1 MGGEGRFCK
10 LYLSSV
16 DEADPQNSS
25 TPLPTTPIP
34 NEIQNHFLSALACI
48 ARAPLPYPPTILS
61 PSPQAVSGSLSFP
74 GPSTGGSTDSGT
86 GEGLLAYL
94 HVNLTL
100 RLAHFLLITW
110 AAGGWGSIALSC
122 LMGHSLPRSFP
133 PLPTS
138 PAPLDQRK
146 RNKELAILSQRS
158 QIQRHEVY
166 SHVESALAPHHH
178 ALTNSERIA
187 LLVEAVWMTR
197 WLSLPRKEAG
207 VTRILVKRLAL
218 AIVEAREESRKAARG
233 QNGGLATKEAELAVG
248 LGLGMSVPTRVAVRR
263 KESTEGNA
271 SVIDLLERLL
281 SAVGV
286 DLLSFN
292 TDPTPPSRGPQARH
306 YGWPELQVEIMKE
319 VITISESLPDHPTI
333 VKLCLSALHSLYPY
347 LSPTSQ
353 GSLAKMFPVS
363 LGVIRRRGIE
373 IGQIPWW
380 VPGKLLLSLEVAS

>member
-1 MGGEGRFCK
+1 MGGQGWLCK
-10 LYLSSV
+10 LFSCV
-16 DEADPQNSS
+16 CDQANCQNSS
-25 TPLPTTPIP
+25 TPLPNTPIP

-61 PSPQAVSGSLSFP
+61 PSPQAVSGSISFP
-74 GPSTGGSTDSGT
+74 GPSTGGPTNVGT

-133 PLPTS
+133 SLHAQPT
-138 PAPLDQRK
+138 PIEQRT

-158 QIQRHEVY
+158 QIQRHEVF

-178 ALTNSERIA
+178 ALTKAERIA
-187 LLVEAVWMTR
+187 LLVEAVWMAR
-197 WLSLPRKEAG
+197 WLSLPRKEAS
-207 VTRILVKRLAL
+207 VTRLLVKRLSMV
-218 AIVEAREESRKAARG
+218 IVEAREESRKAAKG
-233 QNGGLATKEAELAVG
+233 HPPTKEAELAVG

-271 SVIDLLERLL
+271 SIIDLLERLL
-281 SAVGV
+281 STVGV

-292 TDPTPPSRGPQARH
+292 SEPTPSRGPQGRH

-333 VKLCLSALHSLYPY
+333 LRFCLSALNGLYPY
-347 LSPTSQ
+347 LSPSSQ
-353 GSLAKMFPVS
+353 SSLAKMFPVS